1 MAFKAAYCTSMET
14 CHKQSTTVIQGFT
27 RVHLVATHASHKS
40 HSQNSHVS
48 RTTPIGIST
57 PHSSHSQPSSSSSS
71 FSSARQLLSSW
82 RCRSSASRPP
92 KRRQHLRQGIEPVR
106 SKLGDGTTTDQHSP
120 TLIAGYGQ
128 DTDLKLPD
136 GGGYSQFM
144 ILVMFAPGGSAMGSG
159 GNYQGYLATEVS
171 TASLLPG
178 LGDHIVDVA
187 RGAYH
192 TLVIRGA

>member
-1 MAFKAAYCTSMET
+1 MET
-14 CHKQSTTVIQGFT
+14 CHKQSTTVIHLEGFT

-120 TLIAGYGQ
+120 TLIAGYDQ
-128 DTDLKLPD
+128 DTGLKLPD

-144 ILVMFAPGGSAMGSG
+144 ILVMFTPGGSAIGSG
-159 GNYQGYLATEVS
+159 GNYPSTVSPDSEVKS
-171 TASLLPG
+171 SQVQL
-178 LGDHIVDVA
+178 V
-187 RGAYH
+187 RGRMMVRVVRMNDTKYE
-192 TLVIRGA
+192 RD